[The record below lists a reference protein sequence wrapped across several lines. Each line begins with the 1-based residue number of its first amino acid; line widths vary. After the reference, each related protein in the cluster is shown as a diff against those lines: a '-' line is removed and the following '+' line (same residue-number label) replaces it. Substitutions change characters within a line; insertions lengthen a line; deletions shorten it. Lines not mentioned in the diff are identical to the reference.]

1 MSNQKPNCFTL
12 ELLHTLYANLHAR
25 TNCYTLERIATRSNE
40 LLHARKP
47 MEPNKMMEIWR
58 LNSIL
63 FFFVPGQL
71 EETDQVVALLRG
83 FNQVVRKEKYKEGW
97 MLVLIHPALSNQFSI
112 HHKMDDIELEIKK
125 DCGVWTMVINNLS
138 VFHTHPSKLSKE
150 FPYSAHVTNYKAPFS
165 ERDNN
170 VRVCRVPAAK
180 SS

>member
-1 MSNQKPNCFTL
+1 
-12 ELLHTLYANLHAR
+12 
-25 TNCYTLERIATRSNE
+25 
-40 LLHARKP
+40 
-47 MEPNKMMEIWR
+47 MMEIWR

-125 DCGVWTMVINNLS
+125 IVVSGPWLS
-138 VFHTHPSKLSKE
+138 TTVSSTRTLRSYRKSFLFGARHKLQGSFSKE
-150 FPYSAHVTNYKAPFS
+150 TITSEFAVYQPKLLMNYKAKLT
-165 ERDNN
+165 R
-170 VRVCRVPAAK
+170 
-180 SS
+180 